1 MSESIVDIRD
11 LSARFGDQQV
21 LHGVN
26 ASVPAG
32 QITVVLGA
40 SGSGKTTLLK
50 HVLGLH
56 RPTTGSVRLFDQE
69 LASISERELNEV
81 RTRIGMLFQEGAL
94 LNSITVH
101 RNARVPLE
109 QHTDLPSPIIDR
121 IVETKLD
128 LLGIRHAADSFPD
141 ELSGGMRKRAGLA
154 RALALDPELLI
165 CDEPTSGLDPLTSQS
180 LDELLVSLRD
190 MFRMTMLIISHD
202 IASVRRTA
210 DRLLFLHEGR
220 FIFTG
225 SIEEAERSQQEEVLR
240 YFESVV

>member
-69 LASISERELNEV
+69 LASISERELN
-81 RTRIGMLFQEGAL
+81 
-94 LNSITVH
+94 
-101 RNARVPLE
+101 
-109 QHTDLPSPIIDR
+109 
-121 IVETKLD
+121 
-128 LLGIRHAADSFPD
+128 
-141 ELSGGMRKRAGLA
+141 
-154 RALALDPELLI
+154 
-165 CDEPTSGLDPLTSQS
+165 
-180 LDELLVSLRD
+180 
-190 MFRMTMLIISHD
+190 
-202 IASVRRTA
+202 
-210 DRLLFLHEGR
+210 
-220 FIFTG
+220 
-225 SIEEAERSQQEEVLR
+225 
-240 YFESVV
+240 